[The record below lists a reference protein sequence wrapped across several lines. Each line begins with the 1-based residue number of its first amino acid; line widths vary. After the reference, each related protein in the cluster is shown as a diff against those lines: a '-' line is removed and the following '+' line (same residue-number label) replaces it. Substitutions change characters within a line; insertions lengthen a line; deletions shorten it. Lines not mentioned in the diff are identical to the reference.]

1 MASGDPVPDGD
12 DHAILPWRIVAGAFL
27 HFAVPAY
34 IVTVPLACLF
44 AAPPA
49 ATVEDMLNL
58 ALPFS
63 GGFLAI
69 YAASGTLFSL
79 AAALLDPM
87 LRRQRRRREA
97 RDPRVA
103 ALRSEQRLSRA
114 IAEGRRLYGE
124 RAPPALDRLSTVRCD
139 HADPRCQ
146 ALSSDLAEIVR
157 TSAAAFA
164 TAPVERRDAILK
176 VATAALDRI
185 EGAVAALHAE
195 RGRLDEG
202 DVLTVARY
210 VESRYGTSD
219 FAGDQP

>member
-1 MASGDPVPDGD
+1 MASGDPGPEGD
-12 DHAILPWRIVAGAFL
+12 EHAILPWRIVAGAFL

-34 IVTVPLACLF
+34 ILTVPLACLF
-44 AAPPA
+44 AAPAA
-49 ATVEDMLNL
+49 ATVEDVLRL

-63 GGFLAI
+63 GWFLAL

-79 AAALLDPM
+79 GAALLDPM
-87 LRRQRRRREA
+87 LRQQRRRREA

-103 ALRSEQRLSRA
+103 AQRSAQRLSRA
-114 IAEGRRLYGE
+114 ITEGRRLYGD
-124 RAPPALDRLSTVRCD
+124 RAPSALDRLSAAPCD

-157 TSAAAFA
+157 TSAAALASAPAERRTAILA
-164 TAPVERRDAILK
+164 TAA
-176 VATAALDRI
+176 AALDRI
-185 EGAVAALHAE
+185 DNAVAALHAE
-195 RGRLDEG
+195 RSRLDEG
-202 DVLTVARY
+202 DALTVARY

>member
-1 MASGDPVPDGD
+1 MASGDPGPEGD
-12 DHAILPWRIVAGAFL
+12 DQAILPWRIVAGAFL
-27 HFAVPAY
+27 HVAVPAY

-44 AAPPA
+44 AAPADP
-49 ATVEDMLNL
+49 TVEDVLRL
-58 ALPFS
+58 ALPLS
-63 GGFLAI
+63 GWFLVV
-69 YAASGTLFSL
+69 YAASGVIFSL

-87 LRRQRRRREA
+87 LRRQRRRRDA

-103 ALRSEQRLSRA
+103 VQRSGQRLSRA
-114 IAEGRRLYGE
+114 IAEARRLYGNQ
-124 RAPPALDRLSTVRCD
+124 APLALDRLAAAPCD

-157 TSAAAFA
+157 TSAAALA
-164 TAPVERRDAILK
+164 TAPAERREVILET
-176 VATAALDRI
+176 ATAALDRI
-185 EGAVAALHAE
+185 ANAVAALHTE

-202 DVLTVARY
+202 DALTIARY